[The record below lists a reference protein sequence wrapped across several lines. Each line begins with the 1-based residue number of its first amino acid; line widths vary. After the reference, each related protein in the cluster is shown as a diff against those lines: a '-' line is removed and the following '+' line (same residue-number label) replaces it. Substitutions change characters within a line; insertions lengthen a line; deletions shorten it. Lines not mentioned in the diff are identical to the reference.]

1 MEKRTLLAFVLSIA
15 VLLIWEVFISPESS
29 WFKKAPPPSTS
40 QAPKEPAESKSTPSA
55 VPADKPAPPSS
66 LPQTK
71 TATTREYQDTWTIQT
86 PLYETQLTASGA
98 RIHYF
103 KLKHYRRSVDQQ
115 APLMDLITSQAS
127 GFLPMALDLVQHADW
142 ELSTRPFQSTGT
154 RSVTLSEGSTKQDL
168 SFSAEVPERLKVI
181 KTYSFS
187 PNDYS
192 LDIVIQLQNLGQ
204 ESLSDQMGI
213 SFYYEPYADKEASSY
228 NKSQFIYHQD
238 RSSNILEVKDMI
250 KKEPNLVS
258 PLQWFGYED
267 NYFLQAVIPVET
279 TGYQVAPRV
288 LDEASGRMRAVY
300 LTEPFQ
306 IEAGKERT
314 FHLKLY
320 LGPKDLTFL
329 KSAGND
335 LAAAVDYGW
344 FDFLAKPMLY
354 VLKWFYTYTHNY
366 GVAIILI
373 TIIIKIVFWPLT
385 HKSYKSMQ
393 GMKKLQPKLNALREK
408 YKDNREKLNE
418 ELMGLYRT
426 HKVNPLGGCLPMV
439 LQIPVFF
446 ALYKMLYSSVD
457 LLHQPFMLWMNDLTA
472 PDRLPIGVN
481 IPFVGNGLPVL
492 TLLMGATMFIQQKM
506 TPSTGDPRQEKMM
519 LMMPV
524 VFTVMFINFPS
535 GLVLYWLVN
544 NVLSIA
550 QQYMINRQ
558 A

>member
-1 MEKRTLLAFVLSIA
+1 MEKRTLVAFVLSIA
-15 VLLIWEVFISPESS
+15 VLFLWEVFTSPESS
-29 WFKKAPPPSTS
+29 WFRKSPPPTTS
-40 QAPKEPAESKSTPSA
+40 QEPKKPVENQASSPPAPAEKPAAPSA
-55 VPADKPAPPSS
+55 
-66 LPQTK
+66 LPTTQAASTK
-71 TATTREYQDTWTIQT
+71 EYQDTWTIQT

-98 RIHYF
+98 RMHYF
-103 KLKHYRRSVDQQ
+103 KLKRFRRSVDPQ
-115 APLMDLITSQAS
+115 APLMDLITTQSS
-127 GFLPMALDLVQHADW
+127 GFLPMALDFVQHSDW
-142 ELSTRPFQSTGT
+142 ELATRAYQSASTRSI
-154 RSVTLSEGSTKQDL
+154 TLAEGATKQDI
-168 SFSAEVPERLKVI
+168 SFSAEVPDHLRVT
-181 KTYSFS
+181 KTYTFS
-187 PNDYS
+187 SNDYS

-204 ESLSDQMGI
+204 ESLQDQMGI
-213 SFYYEPYADKEASSY
+213 SFYYQPYVDKEASSY
-228 NKSQFIYHQD
+228 NKSQFLYYQE
-238 RSSNILEVKDMI
+238 RSTTTLEVKDII
-250 KKEPNLVS
+250 KKEPNLAA

-267 NYFLQAVIPVET
+267 NYFLQAVIPVES
-279 TGYQVAPRV
+279 GGFQVATRV
-288 LDEASGRMRAVY
+288 LDEPSGRIRSVY

-306 IEAGKERT
+306 IEAGKEKT
-314 FHLKLY
+314 FHLKLF
-320 LGPKDLTFL
+320 LGPKDLTLL
-329 KSAGND
+329 KQAGND

-354 VLKWFYTYTHNY
+354 VLKWFYKYTHNY

-373 TIIIKIVFWPLT
+373 TVIIKIIFWPLT

-408 YKDNREKLNE
+408 HKDNREKLNE
-418 ELMGLYRT
+418 ELMGLYRA

-446 ALYKMLYSSVD
+446 ALYRMLYSSVD

-472 PDRLPIGVN
+472 PDRLPIGFN
-481 IPFVGNGLPVL
+481 IPYVGNGLPVL
-492 TLLMGATMFIQQKM
+492 TLLMGASMFIQQKM

-524 VFTVMFINFPS
+524 VFTVMFINFPA

-550 QQYMINRQ
+550 QQYWINRQ